1 MVACGKFA
9 VLARTKR
16 RFLNLAKFGALKT
29 STWSKPRTKI
39 IVLCTLGLLVF
50 LGLELWK
57 QKPFYIKD
65 AEYIP
70 PLVMTGGSPYIRSLM
85 RTISE
90 SEANGDRPY
99 NLIYSGKQVFD
110 LSRHPN
116 QCITIVSGPHKGE
129 CSTAAGRYQLL
140 NSTWLEKV
148 QKYYHKPSKSLSGN
162 SYSFEPQFQDEV
174 VYAWLNDHHTWGVD
188 IANLL
193 EQGKLAQVLQ
203 LLSGT
208 WTSLGYGTENNLNT
222 PLLLQIYQKVLV
234 EEMAQANSSFAPVRV
249 SIPDSST
256 S

>member
-1 MVACGKFA
+1 MVACIKFA
-9 VLARTKR
+9 VLAETKR
-16 RFLNLAKFGALKT
+16 RFLNLAKFGALK
-29 STWSKPRTKI
+29 SSKGSKPRTKI
-39 IVLCTLGLLVF
+39 IVLCTLGLLVV

-70 PLVMTGGSPYIRSLM
+70 PLVMTGGNPYIRSLM

-90 SEANGDRPY
+90 SEANGNRPY

-148 QKYYHKPSKSLSGN
+148 QKYYHKSSKGVSEN
-162 SYSFEPQFQDEV
+162 SYSFEPQFQDQV
-174 VYAWLNDHHTWGVD
+174 VYAWLNDHHTWGAN

-193 EQGKLAQVLQ
+193 EQRKLAQVLQ

-208 WTSLGYGTENNLNT
+208 WTSLGYGTENNSNT
-222 PLLLQIYQKVLV
+222 PLLSQIYQKVLI
-234 EEMAQANSSFAPVRV
+234 EELAQANSSFAPVRV

-256 S
+256 